1 MEGPNPQIMYLNKG
15 EERREDVGGKK
26 EKRIVTQNLFCAFSF
41 LFFFFLYKE
50 IAKLTYLFSAHIS
63 QQTFVSL
70 QFLA

>member
-1 MEGPNPQIMYLNKG
+1 MEGPKPQIMYLNKG

-26 EKRIVTQNLFCAFSF
+26 EKIIITQNLFRAFSF
-41 LFFFFLYKE
+41 LFFFLYKE

-70 QFLA
+70 